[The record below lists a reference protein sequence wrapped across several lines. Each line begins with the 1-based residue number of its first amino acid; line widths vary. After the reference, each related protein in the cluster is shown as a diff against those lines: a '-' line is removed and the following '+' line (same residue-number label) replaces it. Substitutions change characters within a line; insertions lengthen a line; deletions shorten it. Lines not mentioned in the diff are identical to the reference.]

1 MTLGP
6 LERFVLG
13 CVEDCIEGVELPSE
27 SDIEHAAEQRGKGL
41 VREDGRP
48 ILIGRDTPTNEQLAE
63 AENWSWERM
72 VGAHHCPA
80 CNAEGCD
87 ACQMTGWEGGREP

>member
-6 LERFVLG
+6 LERFVLD
-13 CVEDCIEGVELPSE
+13 CVEDCIEGQPSE
-27 SDIEHAAEQRGKGL
+27 ADLEYAASQGRKGL
-41 VREDGRP
+41 TRDDGRP

-72 VGAHHCPA
+72 VGARHCSK

-87 ACQMTGWEGGREP
+87 ACQMTGWANGREP